1 MVIPKKRA
9 LIKNVNKL
17 VKNARK
23 RFDHNLHE
31 QTEQIIQK
39 VREENYH
46 KLKLRRKDVDPNEF
60 ENQVAARNF
69 PRRHIY
75 FILDGQDLD

>member
-1 MVIPKKRA
+1 
-9 LIKNVNKL
+9 
-17 VKNARK
+17 
-23 RFDHNLHE
+23 
-31 QTEQIIQK
+31 
-39 VREENYH
+39 
-46 KLKLRRKDVDPNEF
+46 LKLRRKDVDPNEF